1 VSGAIILLRGQGF
14 RSGLAAKPEP
24 IGRRRG
30 GAREARGRT
39 QSPARGAAS
48 AGSTESQQKCHRAPE
63 QRRGDRAQPRG
74 AGRPHEEARPRR
86 RPLLIRGSQVRILA
100 GASRNRLQTRASG
113 SGRHLRDQARGAT
126 DGATRPGRSPRCGR
140 P

>member
-48 AGSTESQQKCHRAPE
+48 AGSTESQQKCPEPPSSAEAIGLNHAAP
-63 QRRGDRAQPRG
+63 GGP
-74 AGRPHEEARPRR
+74 
-86 RPLLIRGSQVRILA
+86 
-100 GASRNRLQTRASG
+100 TRKPDPADV
-113 SGRHLRDQARGAT
+113 HF
-126 DGATRPGRSPRCGR
+126 
-140 P
+140 